1 MGLGYLVQGR
11 LAHGMH
17 FIVPAELH
25 KESIMDKPHAQ
36 HILLALIVIC
46 ALIAI
51 YEVFL

>member
-1 MGLGYLVQGR
+1 MGLGFLVQNR
-11 LAHGMH
+11 LAHGVH
-17 FIVPAELH
+17 FIIPAEPH

-36 HILLALIVIC
+36 HILLALVVIC